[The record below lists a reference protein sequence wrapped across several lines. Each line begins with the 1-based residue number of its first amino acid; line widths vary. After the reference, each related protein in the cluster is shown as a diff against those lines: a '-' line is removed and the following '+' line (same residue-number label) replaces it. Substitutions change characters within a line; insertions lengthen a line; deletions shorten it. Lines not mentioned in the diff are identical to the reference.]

1 MPDLVRAAQPL
12 RQAGRIL
19 PVGVGNNCNTHV
31 RQPEHIAC
39 RCHPAFVATFDRPR
53 RTDDFR
59 AVSLRALIIDYN
71 GFFASCEQQERPEL
85 RGRPVAVVPVM
96 TESTCVIASSYDARA
111 RGIKVGTPVSEAR
124 QLCPGIVIIESRPE
138 VYIRYHQKLITAVE
152 TCLPITEVWSID
164 EVWCTLPP
172 DWQNRTDALA
182 TSRKIKTAIRLI
194 AGECLTCSIGVAP
207 NAWLA
212 KIASDLEKPD
222 GLVVIESEELPQ
234 RLFPLKLRDLP
245 GIGGNM
251 ETRLRTAGLDT
262 VEKLYAASVEKLRH
276 IWGGIEGER
285 MWERLRGT
293 EVPLP
298 PKRTS
303 SLGHSHVLPPHL
315 RNLAGAEATLH
326 RLLQKASMRL
336 RASGFYAGG
345 MHLAL
350 RLSGHKQWSTAATF
364 TETQD
369 TLELTRIFNLLWV
382 RRPSGTTAIHGV
394 GVTLFDLGTT
404 AGHTAMLP
412 GIVDNGDKR
421 AGLNAAL
428 DHINKKLGKN
438 TVVFGGALGAL
449 DYAPVRIAFNRI
461 PDLQIEEGDA
471 SGDLRPNDDEL
482 ARFRLAPRV
491 SALSVSAS

>member
-1 MPDLVRAAQPL
+1 MPVVQLHP
-12 RQAGRIL
+12 
-19 PVGVGNNCNTHV
+19 P
-31 RQPEHIAC
+31 
-39 RCHPAFVATFDRPR
+39 HPAFDRPR
-53 RTDDFR
+53 HPHDLHP
-59 AVSLRALIIDYN
+59 VSLRALIIDYN

-85 RGRPVAVVPVM
+85 RARPVAVVPVM
-96 TESTCVIASSYDARA
+96 AESTCVIACSYDAKA

-124 QLCPGIVIIESRPE
+124 QLCPGIAIIESRPE
-138 VYIRYHQKLITAVE
+138 IYIRYHQKLVTAVE
-152 TCLPITEVWSID
+152 TCLPVTEVWSID

-172 DWQNRTDALA
+172 DWQNRHDALA
-182 TSRKIKTAIRLI
+182 TARKIKTAIRRL
-194 AGECLTCSIGVAP
+194 AGEFLTCSIGIAP

-222 GLVVIESEELPQ
+222 GLTVIESEELPQ
-234 RLFPLKLRDLP
+234 RLFPLVLRDLP
-245 GIGGNM
+245 GVGANM
-251 ETRLRTAGLDT
+251 DTRLRAAGIDT
-262 VEKLYAASVEKLRH
+262 VEKLCAADIPTLRH

-315 RNLAGAEATLH
+315 RNTAGADATLH

-336 RASGFYAGG
+336 RASGFYTGG

-350 RLSGHKQWSTAATF
+350 RYSGGKRWSTAATF

-369 TLELTRIFNLLWV
+369 TLELTRILNLLWD
-382 RRPSGTTAIHGV
+382 RRPRGPGSASIHGV

-412 GIVDNGDKR
+412 GIIDNGDRR

-428 DHINKKLGKN
+428 DHINKKLGKHA
-438 TVVFGGALGAL
+438 VVFGGALGAL

-461 PDLQIEEGDA
+461 PDLVLEEGDA
-471 SGDLRPNDDEL
+471 SGDLRPNDAEL
-482 ARFRLAPRV
+482 AKFRLAPRI
-491 SALSVSAS
+491 

>member
-1 MPDLVRAAQPL
+1 M
-12 RQAGRIL
+12 
-19 PVGVGNNCNTHV
+19 
-31 RQPEHIAC
+31 
-39 RCHPAFVATFDRPR
+39 
-53 RTDDFR
+53 
-59 AVSLRALIIDYN
+59 SLRALIIDYN

-85 RGRPVAVVPVM
+85 RARPVAVVPVM
-96 TESTCVIASSYDARA
+96 AESTSVIACSYDAKA

-124 QLCPGIVIIESRPE
+124 QLCPGIAIIESRPE
-138 VYIRYHQKLITAVE
+138 IYIHYHQKLITAVE
-152 TCLPITEVWSID
+152 TCLPVTEVWSID

-172 DWQNRTDALA
+172 DWQNRRDALA
-182 TSRKIKTAIRLI
+182 TARKIKTAIRRL
-194 AGECLTCSIGVAP
+194 AGEFLTCSIGIAP

-222 GLVVIESEELPQ
+222 GLTVIESEELPR
-234 RLFPLKLRDLP
+234 RLFPLVLRDLP
-245 GIGGNM
+245 GVGANM
-251 ETRLRTAGLDT
+251 DTRLRTAGIDT
-262 VEKLYAASVEKLRH
+262 VEKLCAADIPTLRH

-303 SLGHSHVLPPHL
+303 SLGHSHTLPPPL

-336 RASGFYAGG
+336 RASGFYTGG

-350 RLSGHKQWSTAATF
+350 RLASNVTQRSSTDVALRLASDVAGVADPGPGSEKVNRRQSRGIWSTAATF

-369 TLELTRIFNLLWV
+369 TLELTRILNLLWS
-382 RRPSGTTAIHGV
+382 RRPRGPGSASIHGV
-394 GVTLFDLGTT
+394 GVTFFDLGTT

-412 GIVDNGDKR
+412 GIIDNGDRR

-428 DHINKKLGKN
+428 DHINKKLGKHS
-438 TVVFGGALGAL
+438 VVFGGALGAL

-461 PDLQIEEGDA
+461 PDLELEEGDA
-471 SGDLRPNDDEL
+471 SGDLRPNDAEL
-482 ARFRLAPRV
+482 AKFRLAPKIEK
-491 SALSVSAS
+491 